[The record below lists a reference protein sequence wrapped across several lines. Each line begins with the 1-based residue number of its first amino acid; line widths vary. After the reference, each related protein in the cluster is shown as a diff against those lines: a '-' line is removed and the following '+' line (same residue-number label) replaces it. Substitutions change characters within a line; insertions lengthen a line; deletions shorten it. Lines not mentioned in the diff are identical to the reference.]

1 MGGGR
6 SWGSA
11 RSGVVRSRGTRKKP
25 SRQRMRG
32 SSSRPA
38 RLEGSEES
46 WTLVT
51 ETKARELLML
61 GNGGLA
67 TQISPARV
75 IEPGGLFDQLLPPGS
90 ILLPPFV
97 VHHRTPVAQQI
108 GVPVLA
114 TTDAAIQC
122 LDAAN
127 AALHVVVGAGKVL
140 AVRPPH
146 PVGALVGEH
155 LPELPDDLT

>member
-1 MGGGR
+1 MAYPYIFR
-6 SWGSA
+6 P
-11 RSGVVRSRGTRKKP
+11 VFFP

-67 TQISPARV
+67 TQISPASV

-90 ILLPPFV
+90 IFFPPFV
-97 VHHRTPVAQQI
+97 VHHRPPLLQHIA
-108 GVPVLA
+108 VPVLP
-114 TTDAAIQC
+114 TT
-122 LDAAN
+122 N
-127 AALHVVVGAGKVL
+127 
-140 AVRPPH
+140 P
-146 PVGALVGEH
+146 
-155 LPELPDDLT
+155 